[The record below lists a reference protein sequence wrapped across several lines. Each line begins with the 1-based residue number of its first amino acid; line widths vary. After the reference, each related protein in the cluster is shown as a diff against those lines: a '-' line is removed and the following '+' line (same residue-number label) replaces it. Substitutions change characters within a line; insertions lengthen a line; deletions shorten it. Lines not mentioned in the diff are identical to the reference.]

1 MCLQDKCQLAEIANN
16 NDTIPS
22 SQSMCTVQ
30 RPAAN
35 FHSARG
41 DATGLLLHREA
52 GDVIWLCTGYSVA
65 YQSMRTFSQLKV
77 ALCWAELNNSTW
89 IIPPGCYFAH
99 MCWNLWLSEVLYGIK
114 YHWHQNVFCTLW
126 TNSLVP
132 LLVNAL
138 IWNGKKMP

>member
-41 DATGLLLHREA
+41 DAIGLLLHREA
-52 GDVIWLCTGYSVA
+52 SGVTWLCAAHSAA
-65 YQSMRTFSQLKV
+65 YRLARRFFSQLKV
-77 ALCWAELNNSTW
+77 ALCWAELNNSTCT
-89 IIPPGCYFAH
+89 IPPGYYFVH
-99 MCWNLWLSEVLYGIK
+99 MYQNLWLNEAFYGVK
-114 YHWHQNVFCTLW
+114 YHWQQHGFALFGLILW
-126 TNSLVP
+126 FLYQ
-132 LLVNAL
+132 
-138 IWNGKKMP
+138 

>member
-52 GDVIWLCTGYSVA
+52 SDVI
-65 YQSMRTFSQLKV
+65 
-77 ALCWAELNNSTW
+77 
-89 IIPPGCYFAH
+89 
-99 MCWNLWLSEVLYGIK
+99 
-114 YHWHQNVFCTLW
+114 
-126 TNSLVP
+126 
-132 LLVNAL
+132 
-138 IWNGKKMP
+138 

>member
-52 GDVIWLCTGYSVA
+52 SDVIWLSAAESAA
-65 YQSMRTFSQLKV
+65 YRPPRRFFPAKS
-77 ALCWAELNNSTW
+77 STLL
-89 IIPPGCYFAH
+89 GR
-99 MCWNLWLSEVLYGIK
+99 IK
-114 YHWHQNVFCTLW
+114 
-126 TNSLVP
+126 
-132 LLVNAL
+132 
-138 IWNGKKMP
+138 